1 MGDVDAKAETMDI
14 DSGEQV
20 AEEKV
25 VAGLLGKF
33 ADEKKAGRNSYIVA
47 LFKFYKELH
56 FAYLE
61 INPLVISADG
71 LVGPLDLATMVDGMA
86 YFLCAQEVGRPRRAS
101 TFRPRHVHR
110 RERLT
115 EKLAHL

>member
-1 MGDVDAKAETMDI
+1 M
-14 DSGEQV
+14 
-20 AEEKV
+20 
-25 VAGLLGKF
+25 
-33 ADEKKAGRNSYIVA
+33 NSYIVG
-47 LFKFYKELH
+47 LFRFYRELH

-71 LVGPLDLATMVDGMA
+71 LVGPLDLAAMVDGMA
-86 YFLCAQEVGRPRRAS
+86 YFLCAQEVERPRLAS
-101 TFRPRHVHR
+101 TFRPRLVPR